1 MKIAFKNFITT
12 LRRYK
17 MASVLNIAGL
27 TLAFTAFYVMM
38 VQVTYDLGYNRS
50 IKDADRIWTV
60 NANWIGGGF
69 SLTSPR
75 APFEAALAQCPEVE
89 GSAIITRRWDVP
101 VWVQESEFSFTEYAA
116 VMDYISLPSLDLLGF
131 RTVEGDLRQIENPN
145 TVILP
150 ESLARL
156 YGVHAG
162 DRIFTSDAMPGEKPR
177 PSHEWTVAGIFKDFA
192 DNTLMGKPCIYSCL
206 GDKGLN
212 DTSGYNY
219 ICMVKLRKGTAPDR
233 FKKAWDDNMYSLR
246 VARARENDAAQR
258 AEKGGE
264 SDSDGGGDSGGSGAA
279 AGETDADYEYLR
291 SDVRLTPLT
300 DVYFDVSLGSN
311 TDHEHG
317 SRSTMLTCLGIAIL
331 VVAIALI
338 NFVNFFF
345 ALIPVRLR
353 AVNICKV
360 FGAPTRTLRW
370 NFLFEAVGLVVC
382 ALLLTMYL
390 TIVLPDTFVA
400 EYVSRS
406 LSLKDNLTAVLLLFG
421 IGVVAALAA
430 ALYPSYYITS
440 FNASL
445 AVKSGF
451 AGSGA
456 GRRLRLVLVGVQF
469 TVSIALIV
477 VAACFWLQYRY
488 MINYD
493 IGIDR
498 ENLMSFNLPYKDAAM
513 YPVLT
518 ERMNGMPEI
527 VGVTA
532 SVDAV
537 VGNGSAEVIRMKYEG
552 RDLELHFRYVRSNF
566 LDVMGIRLAEG
577 ENFTSDMD
585 NAATRYAI
593 FCRSTCREY
602 GFYPGFVVMA
612 GTEPICRVIGIVDDV
627 LGQPLDSK
635 QSNTV
640 YCTTSEDQW
649 MGDIYFRTAANVD
662 IPRLCDKI
670 RVVAKEINPDSEEL
684 NIEFVDELLQQLYE
698 KTQRRAAIIGL
709 FALLAV
715 VISLMGVFGIVL
727 FETQH
732 RRREIALRRVMGSTV
747 EGIVW
752 MFGRHYVTIVAV
764 CFVVAV
770 PVAWYVVSEWLNTF
784 AYRISTPW
792 WIFLAAF
799 LLVTSLTMVIVVARC
814 RRTAGENPARVLGG
828 E

>member
-50 IKDADRIWTV
+50 IKDADRILTV

-69 SLTSPR
+69 SLISPR
-75 APFEAALAQCPEVE
+75 GPFEAALAQCPEVE
-89 GSAIITRRWDVP
+89 GSAIITRNWEGP
-101 VWVQESEFSFTEYAA
+101 VWVQKSEFSFTEYAA
-116 VMDYISLPSLDLLGF
+116 VMDMLSLPSLDLLGF

-162 DRIFTSDAMPGEKPR
+162 DRIFTSDTKPGEKPR
-177 PSHEWTVAGIFKDFA
+177 PSHEWTVVGIYKDFA
-192 DNTLMGKPCIYSCL
+192 DNTLMGKPRIYSYL
-206 GDKGLN
+206 GDKDMN
-212 DTSGYNY
+212 DTSQYGY
-219 ICMVKLRKGTAPDR
+219 ICMVKMRDGSVPDS
-233 FKKAWDDNMYSLR
+233 FKKAWDDNMYRQR
-246 VARARENDAAQR
+246 VARVRDDDSAQS
-258 AEKGGE
+258 AEKGDGE
-264 SDSDGGGDSGGSGAA
+264 DAGGTTAA
-279 AGETDADYEYLR
+279 ETDAKYEYLR
-291 SDVRLTPLT
+291 SDVRLTRLT
-300 DVYFDVSLGSN
+300 DVYFDTSLVSN

-317 SRSTMLTCLGIAIL
+317 SKSTMLTCLGIAIL

-360 FGAPTRTLRW
+360 FGASTRTLRW
-370 NFLFEAVGLVVC
+370 SFLFEAVGLVVC

-456 GRRLRLVLVGVQF
+456 GRRLRLVLIGVQF

-498 ENLMSFNLPYKDAAM
+498 ENLMCFNLSYKDGDM
-513 YPVLT
+513 YPVLA
-518 ERMNGMPEI
+518 ERMNEMPEI

-537 VGNGSAEVIRMKYEG
+537 VGDGSAEVICMKYEG

-585 NAATRYAI
+585 NAATKYAI
-593 FCRSTCREY
+593 FCRSTCRE
-602 GFYPGFVVMA
+602 
-612 GTEPICRVIGIVDDV
+612 
-627 LGQPLDSK
+627 
-635 QSNTV
+635 
-640 YCTTSEDQW
+640 
-649 MGDIYFRTAANVD
+649 
-662 IPRLCDKI
+662 
-670 RVVAKEINPDSEEL
+670 
-684 NIEFVDELLQQLYE
+684 
-698 KTQRRAAIIGL
+698 
-709 FALLAV
+709 
-715 VISLMGVFGIVL
+715 
-727 FETQH
+727 
-732 RRREIALRRVMGSTV
+732 
-747 EGIVW
+747 
-752 MFGRHYVTIVAV
+752 
-764 CFVVAV
+764 
-770 PVAWYVVSEWLNTF
+770 
-784 AYRISTPW
+784 
-792 WIFLAAF
+792 
-799 LLVTSLTMVIVVARC
+799 
-814 RRTAGENPARVLGG
+814 
-828 E
+828 

>member
-17 MASVLNIAGL
+17 MASVLNITGL

-69 SLTSPR
+69 SMTSPR
-75 APFEAALAQCPEVE
+75 GPFEAALAQCPEVE

-162 DRIFTSDAMPGEKPR
+162 DRIFTSDTKPGEKPR

-192 DNTLMGKPCIYSCL
+192 DNTLMGEPRIYSYL
-206 GDKGLN
+206 GDRDMN
-212 DTSGYNY
+212 DTSQYGY
-219 ICMVKLRKGTAPDR
+219 ICMVKMRDGSVPDS
-233 FKKAWDDNMYSLR
+233 FKKAWDDNMYRQR
-246 VARARENDAAQR
+246 VARVRDDDSAQS
-258 AEKGGE
+258 AEKGDGE
-264 SDSDGGGDSGGSGAA
+264 GADGTAVA
-279 AGETDADYEYLR
+279 ETDAQYEYLR
-291 SDVRLTPLT
+291 SDVRLTPLL
-300 DVYFDVSLGSN
+300 DVYFDASLGSN
-311 TDHEHG
+311 SDHEHG

-360 FGAPTRTLRW
+360 FGASTRTLRW
-370 NFLFEAVGLVVC
+370 SFLFEAVGLVVC

-488 MINYD
+488 MVNYD

-498 ENLMSFNLPYKDAAM
+498 ENLMSFNLPYKDAAI
-513 YPVLT
+513 YPVLS
-518 ERMNGMPEI
+518 ERMNEMPEI

-532 SVDAV
+532 SVNPV
-537 VGNGSAEVIRMKYEG
+537 VGDRSSEEVRMKYEG
-552 RDLELHFRYVRSNF
+552 RDLKLHFRYVRSNF
-566 LDVMGIRLAEG
+566 LDVMGIRLSEG

-585 NAATRYAI
+585 NAATKYAI
-593 FCRSTCREY
+593 FGRSICSEC
-602 GFYPGFVVMA
+602 GFYPGFVLMA
-612 GTEPICRVIGIVDDV
+612 GNEPICRVIGIVDDV

-649 MGDIYFRTAANVD
+649 MGDVYFRTAANVD

-670 RVVAKEINPDSEEL
+670 RAVAKEINPESEDL
-684 NIEFVDELLQQLYE
+684 KIEFVDERLQQLYE
-698 KTQRRAAIIGL
+698 KTQRSATIIGL

-715 VISLMGVFGIVL
+715 IISLMGVFGIVL

-732 RRREIALRRVMGSTV
+732 RRREIALRRVLGSTV
-747 EGIVW
+747 EGVIW
-752 MFGRHYVTIVAV
+752 MFGRHYITIVAV
-764 CFVVAV
+764 CFAIAV
-770 PVAWYVVSEWLNTF
+770 PVAWYVVSEWLNRF
-784 AYRISTPW
+784 AYRIPTPW
-792 WIFLAAF
+792 WIFAAAF
-799 LLVTSLTMVIVVARC
+799 LLVTALTLGIVVVRC
-814 RRTAGENPARVLGG
+814 RRAASENPARVLGG

>member
-1 MKIAFKNFITT
+1 MKIAIKNFLTT

-17 MASVLNIAGL
+17 VASVLNIAGL

-50 IKDADRIWTV
+50 IRDADRIWTV
-60 NANWIGGGF
+60 NANWIDGGF
-69 SLTSPR
+69 SMTSPR
-75 APFEAALAQCPEVE
+75 GPFEAALAQCPEVE
-89 GSAIITRRWDVP
+89 GSAVITRRWDIP
-101 VWVQESEFSFTEYAA
+101 VWVQEAEFSYTEYAA
-116 VMDYISLPSLDLLGF
+116 VMDMLSLPSLDLLGF

-162 DRIFTSDAMPGEKPR
+162 DRIFTSDTKPGEKPR
-177 PSHEWTVAGIFKDFA
+177 PSHEWTVVGIYKDFA
-192 DNTLMGKPCIYSCL
+192 DNTLMGEPRIYSYL
-206 GDKGLN
+206 GDMDMN
-212 DTSGYNY
+212 DTSQYGY
-219 ICMVKLRKGTAPDR
+219 ICMVKMRDGSVPDS
-233 FKKAWDDNMYSLR
+233 FKKAWDDNMYRQR
-246 VARARENDAAQR
+246 VARVRDDDSAQS
-258 AEKGGE
+258 AEKGDGE
-264 SDSDGGGDSGGSGAA
+264 DVGGTTAA
-279 AGETDADYEYLR
+279 ETDAKYEYLR
-291 SDVRLTPLT
+291 SDVRLTPLL
-300 DVYFDVSLGSN
+300 DVYFDTSLGSGS
-311 TDHEHG
+311 DHDHG
-317 SRSTMLTCLGIAIL
+317 SKSTMLTCLGIAIL

-577 ENFTSDMD
+577 ENFTPDMD

-593 FCRSTCREY
+593 FCRSTCDEY

-649 MGDIYFRTAANVD
+649 MGDVYFRTAANVD
-662 IPRLCDKI
+662 IPRRCDRI
-670 RVVAKEINPDSEEL
+670 RAVAKEINPDSEDL
-684 NIEFVDELLQQLYE
+684 NIELVDEQLQRHYE
-698 KTQRRAAIIGL
+698 KTQRSATIIGL

-784 AYRISTPW
+784 AYRIATPW

-799 LLVTSLTMVIVVARC
+799 LLVTALTMGIVVVRC